1 MDNAPSNAG
10 TKHFRSHTHK
20 RDFQIERDVIQFSD
34 RGRWVM
40 ARFDLSDFEWSV
52 IEPLLPTKVRGVP
65 RVDDRRVLNGIF
77 WRLRTGA
84 PWADI
89 PSRYGPHTTCVNRF
103 NRWRKA
109 GHWARILEAVSAAY
123 EGDIQ
128 MIDSSSIRV
137 HQHAGNAKKKRADP
151 VAWVARAAA

>member
-1 MDNAPSNAG
+1 MG
-10 TKHFRSHTHK
+10 
-20 RDFQIERDVIQFSD
+20 
-34 RGRWVM
+34 
-40 ARFDLSDFEWSV
+40 RFDLTDFEWSV
-52 IEPLLPTKVRGVP
+52 IQPLLPTKVRGVK

-103 NRWRKA
+103 NRWRRA
-109 GHWARILEAVSAAY
+109 GVWKRILDAVSVAY
-123 EGDIQ
+123 VGDIQ

-137 HQHAGNAKKKRADP
+137 HQHGGNAQKKTIDP
-151 VAWVARAAA
+151 VAWVARAVA

>member
-1 MDNAPSNAG
+1 
-10 TKHFRSHTHK
+10 
-20 RDFQIERDVIQFSD
+20 
-34 RGRWVM
+34 M
-40 ARFDLSDFEWSV
+40 ARFDLTDFEWSV
-52 IEPLLPTKVRGVP
+52 IQPLLPTKVRGVK

-84 PWADI
+84 PGADI

-103 NRWRKA
+103 NRWRRA
-109 GHWARILEAVSAAY
+109 GVWSRILEAVSAAY

-128 MIDSSSIRV
+128 MIDSSSVRV
-137 HQHAGNAKKKRADP
+137 HQHGANAQKKTDP

>member
-1 MDNAPSNAG
+1 
-10 TKHFRSHTHK
+10 
-20 RDFQIERDVIQFSD
+20 
-34 RGRWVM
+34 M

-109 GHWARILEAVSAAY
+109 RATGHEYCRPYQRLT
-123 EGDIQ
+123 
-128 MIDSSSIRV
+128 
-137 HQHAGNAKKKRADP
+137 RAIS
-151 VAWVARAAA
+151 R